1 MRFIDI
7 PSFPQPIE
15 ITNIEH
21 LLRTRLSQKIV
32 LWPCQG
38 ISMLGYMAH
47 PDDPEARLAFMAL
60 LRGWS
65 SDSAVVPIGIRQM
78 HLEWARVGDLFN
90 LHHDMSAGGHQERR
104 GGASMGK
111 AITVAEAGTKAW
123 GSSHANLWQ
132 AWGSYKDVA
141 PLVAAATIVS
151 GDALARFKQKGF
163 GEFGAQWAD
172 LQPLSLTML
181 VPDLVLALALHFQKY
196 GLSQVP
202 HAQEEPLLSSDTL
215 WRIPDAIGVI
225 PIAPPVRKIDAAG
238 LAALRER
245 RAGNRGNHHKRASG
259 APRPQVPKIV

>member
-7 PSFPQPIE
+7 PNFPESIE

-32 LWPCQG
+32 LWPCQA

-47 PDDPEARLAFMAL
+47 PDAPEARLALMTL

-65 SDSAVVPIGIRQM
+65 SDSTVVPIGVRQM
-78 HLEWARVGDLFN
+78 HLEWARVGDIFN
-90 LHHDMSAGGHQERR
+90 LHHDLSAGGHQERR
-104 GGASMGK
+104 GGTSLGK
-111 AITVAEAGTKAW
+111 AITVAEARIKAW
-123 GSSHANLWQ
+123 GSSHANLWK
-132 AWGSYKDVA
+132 AWSSYKDVA

-181 VPDLVLALALHFQKY
+181 VPDLVLSLALYLQEY

-202 HAQEEPLLSSDTL
+202 HAQDEPLLSSVSL
-215 WRIPDAIGVI
+215 WRIPDGIGVTS
-225 PIAPPVRKIDAAG
+225 IAPPIRQIDNVG
-238 LAALRER
+238 LAALHER
-245 RAGNRGNHHKRASG
+245 RAGNRGKHHNRASG
-259 APRPQVPKIV
+259 ATGAPRP